1 MEKQL
6 KSFEKRYLENINP
19 SYTIY
24 NKSELQRELY
34 KVLKSNEELSW
45 FIKKLSVDVDSVWT

>member
-6 KSFEKRYLENINP
+6 KTFEKRYLENINP

-45 FIKKLSVDVDSVWT
+45 FIKKLSVDVDSV

>member
-19 SYTIY
+19 SYTNY

-45 FIKKLSVDVDSVWT
+45 FIKKLSVDVDSV